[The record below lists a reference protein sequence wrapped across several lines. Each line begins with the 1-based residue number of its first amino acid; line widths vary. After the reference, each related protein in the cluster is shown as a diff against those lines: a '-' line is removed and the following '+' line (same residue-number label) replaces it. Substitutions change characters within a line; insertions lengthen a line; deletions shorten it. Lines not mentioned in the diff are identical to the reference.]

1 MMISKKSKKYIQD
14 NYNINTDNYSE
25 NELKQLLEKIISRND
40 RIILINCEKANLLK
54 EYSDTIESHLGKS
67 KAA

>member
-40 RIILINCEKANLLK
+40 RIILINGEKANLLK